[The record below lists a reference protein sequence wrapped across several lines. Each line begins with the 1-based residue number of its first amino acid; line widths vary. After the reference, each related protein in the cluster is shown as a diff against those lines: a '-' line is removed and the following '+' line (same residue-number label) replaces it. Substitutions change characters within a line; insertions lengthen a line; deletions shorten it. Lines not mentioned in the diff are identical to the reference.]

1 MFAHVLLLN
10 GFSKQ
15 LTYIIPEE
23 LIPDISIGSI
33 VQVPL
38 RALKVPALVIALYQ
52 ERDSTTTFKIKEIL
66 ACEKFPQD
74 SHYHE
79 FITKVSQ
86 FYFVP
91 VLHFY
96 QRLKKFLDDKKRE
109 DVSINTRIITDVPGK
124 IVTLT
129 HEQELVVSHISPFI
143 THQDYKP
150 TLLHGVTGSGKT
162 EVYKKLIQVAH
173 TSGKT
178 CIVLLPEVSLSM
190 QFEALFK
197 KTLPTIDI
205 FGFHSASTITE
216 KRSLWQALIAGK
228 PVLIIGVHLPII
240 LPVKNLGLIIID
252 EEHEQGFVEKKHP
265 KMNSKELAIWRA
277 SIYKIPILLG
287 SATPSL
293 HSLENVKRHNWKFMQ
308 ITKRFAGAFPTIEK
322 VILSELSRAQKRPYF
337 WITPALGRAIRTCLD
352 NKEQVIIYLNRRGYS
367 FFVQCKSCGFI
378 FQCPHCSVSLTLHQD
393 RTAQT
398 SLRCHYCNFTQ
409 NMPKACPECKQPE
422 SQFIKKG
429 LGTQQAVQI
438 LQDLFP
444 TARIARADLDST
456 SKKRAWQNTVAQF
469 ERNELDILVG
479 TQTITKGYHFPNVT
493 LIGILWAD
501 LNLHFPLYNAA
512 ETTIQQLIQVA
523 GRAGRTRPGS
533 KVIVQAL
540 KDHPI
545 FDYLNEE
552 TYLKFCA
559 KEILDRKEMEYPPCG
574 RLIQI
579 EFRHKELSKVDIDSI
594 DCVKLLQKHVLN
606 NAIPVAIL
614 GPALPLV
621 SKIQNIEI
629 RTILLKSQ
637 TYKHLHELVHLTLAQ
652 KYTSDILIAVG

>member
-10 GFSKQ
+10 GFSKE
-15 LTYIIPEE
+15 LTYSIPEK
-23 LIPDISIGSI
+23 LVPNIRVGSI

-38 RALKVPALVIALYQ
+38 RALKVPALVILLYQ
-52 ERDSTTTFKIKEIL
+52 DADPTKTFKIKEIL
-66 ACEKFPQD
+66 SCENFPQD
-74 SHYHE
+74 NSYYD
-79 FITKVSQ
+79 FMTKVSQ

-109 DVSINTRIITDVPGK
+109 EITLNTRILTDTPEK
-124 IVTLT
+124 LITLT
-129 HEQELVVSHISPFI
+129 HEQEQVVSYLAPVI
-143 THQDYKP
+143 TNPRYKP

-162 EVYKKLIQVAH
+162 EVYKKLLQIAH
-173 TSGKT
+173 ETGKT
-178 CIVLLPEVSLSM
+178 SIVLLPEVSLSM

-197 KTLPTIDI
+197 KTLPNIDI

-216 KRSLWQALIAGK
+216 KRALWQALIIGK
-228 PVLIIGVHLPII
+228 PVIIIGVHLPII
-240 LPVKNLGLIIID
+240 LPIKNLGLIIID
-252 EEHEQGFVEKKHP
+252 EEHEQGFIEKKSP
-265 KMNSKELAIWRA
+265 KVNSKEIAIWRA
-277 SIYKIPILLG
+277 STYNIPILLG

-293 HSLENVKRHNWKFMQ
+293 HSLENVKKHQWQFMQ
-308 ITKRFAGAFPTIEK
+308 ITKRFAGTFPTIEK
-322 VILSELSRAQKRPYF
+322 VILSELSKAKKRPYF
-337 WITPALGRAIRTCLD
+337 WITPTLARAIQACLD
-352 NKEQVIIYLNRRGYS
+352 KKEQVIIYLNRRGYS
-367 FFVQCKSCGFI
+367 FFVQCKTCGFI
-378 FQCPHCSVSLTLHQD
+378 FQCPHCSVSLTLHQE
-393 RTAQT
+393 RTKND
-398 SLRCHYCNFTQ
+398 LRCHYCNFTKS
-409 NMPKACPECKQPE
+409 MPVVCPECTQPE

-429 LGTQQAVQI
+429 LGTQQVVQI

-444 TARIARADLDST
+444 AARIARADLDST
-456 SKKRAWQNTVAQF
+456 SKKRAWQNTVTQF
-469 ERNELDILVG
+469 EHNELDILVG
-479 TQTITKGYHFPNVT
+479 TQTITKGYHFPHVT

-523 GRAGRTRPGS
+523 GRAGRSRRGS

-559 KEILDRKEMEYPPCG
+559 KEILDRQEMAYPPCG
-574 RLIQI
+574 RLTQI
-579 EFRHKELSKVDIDSI
+579 EFRHKEAAQATLDATLCAKFLKEYAQTHNS
-594 DCVKLLQKHVLN
+594 
-606 NAIPVAIL
+606 PVSIL

-621 SKIQNIEI
+621 SKMHNIEI

-637 TYKHLHELVHLTLAQ
+637 TYKHIHELVYVTLAQ
-652 KYTSDILIAVG
+652 KYTSDIVIAVG